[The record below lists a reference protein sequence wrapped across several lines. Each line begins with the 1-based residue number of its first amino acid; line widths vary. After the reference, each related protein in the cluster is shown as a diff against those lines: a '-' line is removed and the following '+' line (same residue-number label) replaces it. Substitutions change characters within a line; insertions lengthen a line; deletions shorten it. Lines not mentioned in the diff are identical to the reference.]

1 MCFPFHPLRR
11 CSLFALDSS
20 SSNVV
25 NKLWILAPPC
35 HCFRPLGTP
44 RHDVKFKCLSLGLA
58 FKAFLH
64 TWEKEAFNYVCDV
77 AGATSLPM
85 HSAQLIM
92 FVISNLAVCA
102 TTKLQSC
109 SCIFSESKQW
119 RLCWPKSC
127 LLHWDIKDHSWLFS
141 QSENCLAVIFIDFW
155 CGAWLRTLC
164 AVRYRAPLI
173 YWENTALKEL
183 FISLYS
189 TQTYKELGK

>member
-1 MCFPFHPLRR
+1 MLVVRRVLCASTLVCLISSTSSTALTLRSITTELCVFIGDHTLCPRCDPVMCFPFHPLRR
-11 CSLFALDSS
+11 CSLFAPDSS
-20 SSNVV
+20 SSNVF

-77 AGATSLPM
+77 AGVTSLPM

-127 LLHWDIKDHSWLFS
+127 LL
-141 QSENCLAVIFIDFW
+141 
-155 CGAWLRTLC
+155 R
-164 AVRYRAPLI
+164 
-173 YWENTALKEL
+173 
-183 FISLYS
+183 
-189 TQTYKELGK
+189 

>member
-11 CSLFALDSS
+11 CSLFAPDSS
-20 SSNVV
+20 SSNVF

-109 SCIFSESKQW
+109 SCIFSESNEDFADLSRAYNIKISKIIPDFFLKAKIVLPW
-119 RLCWPKSC
+119 C
-127 LLHWDIKDHSWLFS
+127 LSI
-141 QSENCLAVIFIDFW
+141 FW

-173 YWENTALKEL
+173 YWENISLKEL

-189 TQTYKELGK
+189 TQTYKALGK